1 MSRSLCPRFPASVAH
16 LKNVARLI
24 SLNWDANAG
33 HYGTPCGLGAW
44 CKLPVMKA
52 MMLAQ
57 LVSRQGVG
65 VPCKACQ
72 TRGKCFKRVPF
83 LRACI
88 YVWIQAINL
97 CTESVTRNGSRVA
110 HFTMHRV
117 FDVCDPLWRRWWRET
132 LKQST
137 ACQLQVKLCAFS
149 WVCKQSKGLFV
160 YWQFAVEYF
169 SLQTCNYLCSW
180 LEMSGWNQ

>member
-1 MSRSLCPRFPASVAH
+1 MSRSLCARFPASVAH

-33 HYGTPCGLGAW
+33 HYGTPRGLGAW

-65 VPCKACQ
+65 VACKACQ
-72 TRGKCFKRVPF
+72 TRGKCFKCVPF

-97 CTESVTRNGSRVA
+97 CTESVTRNGMRVA
-110 HFTMHRV
+110 CFTMHRV
-117 FDVCDPLWRRWWRET
+117 FDVCDSLWPRWRREI
-132 LKQST
+132 LKQSWRTSSLRFST

-160 YWQFAVEYF
+160 YWQLAVGI
-169 SLQTCNYLCSW
+169 LQPADL
-180 LEMSGWNQ
+180 